1 MSQWTKSKTKLVIW
15 FWLGKT
21 YLLCLVRGQ
30 MGQEKTSYLL
40 QCEISGTI
48 DFNNSSLWEEGC
60 PSLQCHRLES
70 PRVDVLLQDAKKE
83 ESTWELASKGETNFD
98 RRDEIQVGKTTWD
111 ELQGIK
117 ITMLLTQPNHPPML

>member
-1 MSQWTKSKTKLVIW
+1 MSQSTKSKTKLVIW

-30 MGQEKTSYLL
+30 MGQAKTSYLL
-40 QCEISGTI
+40 KCEISGTI
-48 DFNNSSLWEEGC
+48 YFDNSSLCEEGC

-70 PRVDVLLQDAKKE
+70 PREEVLLQDAKKE
-83 ESTWELASKGETNFD
+83 ELTWELANKGQTNFD

-111 ELQGIK
+111 E
-117 ITMLLTQPNHPPML
+117 